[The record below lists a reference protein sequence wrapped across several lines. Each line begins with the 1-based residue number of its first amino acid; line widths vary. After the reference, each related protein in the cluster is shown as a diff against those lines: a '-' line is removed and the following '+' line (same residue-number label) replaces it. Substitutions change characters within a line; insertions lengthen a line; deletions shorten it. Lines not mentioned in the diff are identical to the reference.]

1 MAFDPGT
8 LVRAGGSALLGVVG
22 IAALVLARG
31 NKKAVA
37 LGAYLT
43 IWSVQLVGNNLL
55 EGIGSAERWWPPFE
69 ILVLYAGRNAA
80 LAWLV
85 TLWAKR
91 FEPDLKPAAKIGLAV
106 GVAVF
111 AIGMLDVAFPGE
123 SLAEMTHRT
132 FPVDN
137 VALLALVYTFDRI
150 VGGITAA
157 LFVALPLCY
166 ARTKAADGRLRRQ
179 LAWAMLLTLTST
191 LGGNLLQDGQF
202 LGVAAIENLLSTAV
216 AGTSALLWLLATR
229 HSDGRPALLATLG
242 TLLMMLVG
250 LVVEALAPAPSAIE
264 DMSVGVYRCIT
275 AFLLGFAI
283 LRYGLL
289 GYDPQVRT
297 ARRGTLAMGALA
309 LLFIVAQV
317 LQNVLSSQ
325 YGLIAGGVVA
335 GTFLFAANPIQKGIE
350 RASERQHRP
359 AASSSG
365 PALGNEDAFRVAV
378 QLAFK
383 DRRFT
388 NAEEL
393 ALADLAERLGIGARR
408 ATEIRHEIESGGA
421 VV

>member
-37 LGAYLT
+37 LGAYFTL
-43 IWSVQLVGNNLL
+43 WSVQLVGNNLF
-55 EGIGSAERWWPPFE
+55 EGVESAERWWPPFE
-69 ILVLYAGRNAA
+69 VLVLYAGRIAA
-80 LAWLV
+80 LVWLIA
-85 TLWAKR
+85 LWARR
-91 FEPDLKPAAKIGLAV
+91 FEPDQKRAAIVALAV

-111 AIGMLDVAFPGE
+111 AIEMPDVAFRPEG
-123 SLAEMTHRT
+123 LAEMAGRT
-132 FPVDN
+132 VPTDN
-137 VALLALVYTFDRI
+137 VALLVLDYTFDRI
-150 VGGITAA
+150 TGGINVA

-166 ARTKAADGRLRRQ
+166 ARTKTADGRLRRQ
-179 LAWAMLLTLTST
+179 LAWGMLLTLTSS
-191 LGGNLLQDGQF
+191 LGGNLLQEGHL
-202 LGVAAIENLLSTAV
+202 LGIATIENLLSTAV

-229 HSDGRPALLATLG
+229 HQDGRPALLATLG
-242 TLLMMLVG
+242 TLLVLLVG
-250 LVVEALAPAPSAIE
+250 LVVEAIAPDPSRLQ

-350 RASERQHRP
+350 RASERQHPP
-359 AASSSG
+359 AESSSG
-365 PALGNEDAFRVAV
+365 RASGNEDAFRAAV

-388 NAEEL
+388 KAEEL

-408 ATEIRHEIESGGA
+408 ATEIRHEIEKTGA
-421 VV
+421 D